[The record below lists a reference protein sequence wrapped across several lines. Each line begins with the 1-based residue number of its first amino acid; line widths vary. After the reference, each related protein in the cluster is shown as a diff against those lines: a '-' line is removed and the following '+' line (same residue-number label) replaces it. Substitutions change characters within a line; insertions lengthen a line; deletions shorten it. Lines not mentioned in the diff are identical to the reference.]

1 VYYHKLNKLDLSLF
15 NKLNHKRY
23 PFLLESV
30 ASCENNNYDI
40 LFAFPAKS
48 IVTNDDFLSKIPK
61 IKTQK
66 NPHNLPFVGGYF
78 VYLGYELAG
87 EIEPVLNLPQNKL
100 PNYLVEI
107 GSAIINNH
115 TTNESFILSDNKEHF
130 ELIKQDVSN
139 LGKVEIKNIY
149 ADITPPDDK
158 TFQEMVKTC
167 KNYIIAGDIFQA
179 NLSRKWQAKLRNNP
193 DTIDIYHKLRKVNP
207 APFSAFASFA
217 GFEIISSSP
226 ERLFSVENNIIQ
238 TRPIAGTR
246 PRGDKISDD
255 KLKTELSTNLK
266 EQAEH
271 LMLLDLERNDLGRV
285 CEYGSVKVDEVMSI
299 ESYAFVHHIVSNI
312 SGKLKK
318 NTTFADI
325 ITALF
330 PGGTITGCP
339 KIRSMQIIAELEN
352 KPRDAYTGSLGYI
365 SNCGKMDFNILIRTI
380 IKQNDDISISAGAG
394 IVYDSDP
401 EKETLE
407 TEHKAIG
414 MLKVFN

>member
-1 VYYHKLNKLDLSLF
+1 
-15 NKLNHKRY
+15 
-23 PFLLESV
+23 
-30 ASCENNNYDI
+30 
-40 LFAFPAKS
+40 
-48 IVTNDDFLSKIPK
+48 
-61 IKTQK
+61 
-66 NPHNLPFVGGYF
+66 
-78 VYLGYELAG
+78 
-87 EIEPVLNLPQNKL
+87 L

-139 LGKVEIKNIY
+139 LGKVEIKNIC

-179 NLSRKWQAKLRNNP
+179 NLSRKWQAKLKNNP
-193 DTIDIYHKLRKVNP
+193 DAIDIYHKLRKVNP

-226 ERLFSVENNIIQ
+226 ERLFSVKNNIIQ

-246 PRGDKISDD
+246 PRGSGFADD
-255 KLKTELSTNLK
+255 KLKKELKNNLK

-339 KIRSMQIIAELEN
+339 KIRSMQIIAELEQQ
-352 KPRDAYTGSLGYI
+352 PRDAYTGSLGYI